1 MEGVNERPLGVS
13 PYPVAWRVEIVDEP
27 KHRGFG
33 YIRWD
38 FKALDHMLEKLTD
51 TYDSFCW
58 GTTDFSWSISHG
70 SKENGAKVKC
80 SPVPGAT

>member
-27 KHRGFG
+27 QHRDFG

-38 FKALDHMLEKLTD
+38 FKGAR
-51 TYDSFCW
+51 
-58 GTTDFSWSISHG
+58 SHVG
-70 SKENGAKVKC
+70 EVN
-80 SPVPGAT
+80 

>member
-1 MEGVNERPLGVS
+1 MNAHSAYPLTPWPGGLRS
-13 PYPVAWRVEIVDEP
+13 STNLNTVALGTSGGIS
-27 KHRGFG
+27 
-33 YIRWD
+33 
-38 FKALDHMLEKLTD
+38 KALDHMLERLTD